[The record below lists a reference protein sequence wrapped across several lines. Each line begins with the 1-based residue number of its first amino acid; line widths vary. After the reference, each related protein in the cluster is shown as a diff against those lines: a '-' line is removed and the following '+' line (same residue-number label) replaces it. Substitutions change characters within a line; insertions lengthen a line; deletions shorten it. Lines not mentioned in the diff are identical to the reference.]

1 MQQKQWQISLLP
13 AATRHRRTDKGMD
26 KTRVAV
32 AVTWSQNPPPRMGS
46 PTLPEPSADGGLPPR
61 AELTGSRPHIVAWP
75 EDLKPSLG
83 QPVLQ
88 ALPSVERGTGTLL
101 CTLLPQLK
109 SVPPSSLLL

>member
-26 KTRVAV
+26 KTCVAV
-32 AVTWSQNPPPRMGS
+32 AVTWSQNSPRLGS
-46 PTLPEPSADGGLPPR
+46 PTSPEPSADGGLPPR
-61 AELTGSRPHIVAWP
+61 AELAGSRPPTVAWP

-88 ALPSVERGTGTLL
+88 AFPSVERGTGTLL
-101 CTLLPQLK
+101 CTGLLQLK